1 MTETVKIEE
10 LNTFLPLASLETL
23 PAEEQKMRLQYW
35 KEHFTNKEITAG
47 LGTYNSKL
55 YDLYKKHDIT
65 TQGTA
70 HPKRKGKDTPNKK
83 EETPTDPQLSPIT
96 EPVQTQTLSPTI
108 PIQDVPVMPESKPT
122 AIPLDPIKQ
131 IESSILE
138 SFHIHYA
145 GRKSKQKIIQHL
157 QALATLLEGEPHE
170 RYQFSIQIDTS
181 SLK

>member
-1 MTETVKIEE
+1 MTETVRIEE
-10 LNTFLPLASLETL
+10 LNTWIPLASFEAL

-55 YDLYKKHDIT
+55 YDLYKKHEIT

-70 HPKRKGKDTPNKK
+70 HTKRKGKDTNKK
-83 EETPTDPQLSPIT
+83 QEETPIDSQLSPII

-108 PIQDVPVMPESKPT
+108 PMQDIPVMPETEPT
-122 AIPLDPIKQ
+122 AIPVEPIEQ
-131 IESSILE
+131 IEPSMTE

-145 GRKSKQKIIQHL
+145 GRKSKQKVIHQL
-157 QALATLLEGEPHE
+157 QALATLLEEESHE
-170 RYQFSIQIDTS
+170 QYQFLIQIDTP